1 MTQADWIQNAVL
13 LTLVLLVYLGRDWAK
28 QLIRS
33 GVQHDFD
40 RELEVL
46 RSQLRA
52 AEQRFNEEFARKEA
66 QLEVLRNNALG
77 LRAHREAILETRR
90 LQAVDR
96 VWSEVV
102 DLAPYKSVVLMMAT
116 MNLEAI
122 AKRVPHDD
130 KLRRVMGMIG
140 NLPKGEPPKAAV
152 RERPHLSPLAWS
164 LFSAYQAI
172 LLIAW
177 STAKALELGLSDVE
191 HMLNHD
197 SIKGLLKSAL
207 SDQSAKI
214 GASTS
219 REYFLHVEELE
230 KRLLDEL
237 KRMMVGEEYDS
248 ANVAKAVE
256 ILHAVENATEANNQV
271 VVAASGLGR

>member
-1 MTQADWIQNAVL
+1 VTQADWIQNAVL

-177 STAKALELGLSDVE
+177 STAKALELGLS
-191 HMLNHD
+191 
-197 SIKGLLKSAL
+197 
-207 SDQSAKI
+207 AKI